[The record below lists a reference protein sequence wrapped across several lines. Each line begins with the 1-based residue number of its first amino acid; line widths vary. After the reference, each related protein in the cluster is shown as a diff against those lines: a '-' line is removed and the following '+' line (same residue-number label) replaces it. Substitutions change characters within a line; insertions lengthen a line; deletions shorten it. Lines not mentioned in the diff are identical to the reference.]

1 MAEFVFDTEAIIA
14 CLHAESGHESVA
26 TTSTDVFDGEATGSL
41 SKANASEVFHLVARF
56 EGTADDAPTTASLR
70 DADRDL
76 RALKRRGLQ
85 LRTPSWHL
93 VRECKA
99 VGDISLAD
107 ANAVALAAE
116 HNATLV
122 LGANNVFDDLALNV
136 ELSRFRTGAV

>member
-1 MAEFVFDTEAIIA
+1 M
-14 CLHAESGHESVA
+14 
-26 TTSTDVFDGEATGSL
+26 FDGEATGSL
-41 SKANASEVFHLVARF
+41 SEVNASEVFYFVARF

-76 RALKRRGLQ
+76 RALERRGLQ

-93 VRECKA
+93 VGECKA
-99 VGDISLAD
+99 PGDISLAD

-122 LGANNVFDDLALNV
+122 VGANDAFDDLALDV
-136 ELSRFRTGAV
+136 ELSRFRTGPV